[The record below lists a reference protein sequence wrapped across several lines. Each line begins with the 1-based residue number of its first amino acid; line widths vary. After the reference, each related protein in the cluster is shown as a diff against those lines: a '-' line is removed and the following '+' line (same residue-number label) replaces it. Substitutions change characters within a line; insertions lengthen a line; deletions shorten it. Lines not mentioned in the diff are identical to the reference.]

1 MIEMPSVVGDVV
13 RSVGLSTAMRAA
25 GVVTGLLPIPQ
36 PVLLVGPGS
45 SERLGQALCGFGYR
59 KVLIVTDR
67 VVAEMGLPDALT
79 KALARGGTRHVVF
92 DAITPDA
99 PIPLIEKG
107 IAFYGKHGCD
117 AVVAFGGGSPM
128 DAAKTIALA
137 VANKKHPRK
146 LVGYFKGL
154 SSPAPIYAVPTT
166 AGTGSEVTV
175 AAVISDPETQKKLT
189 IVDTRLV
196 PVMAALDPSLMVRLP
211 PHVTASTGMDALT
224 HAIEAFIGQWST
236 AYTDRMALA
245 AVGLIY
251 DNLRTAYRN
260 GSNLAAREQ
269 MSLAAAYAGFAFTRA
284 NVGYVHAIAHQLG
297 GKYHTPHGLANAI
310 MLPHVLKFLAPAVTK
325 RLAILA
331 VRAKIGKEGERP
343 AVLAKKFLDSIRKL
357 NRDLGIP
364 SRLDALREKDIPE
377 LASAACWEADT
388 NYPVPRYMSAGT
400 CAGLI
405 RQVLPKVARG
415 GKRGAKPFAS
425 RGKRRAGPP

>member
-1 MIEMPSVVGDVV
+1 MIEMPSVVGDVM

-45 SERLGQALCGFGYR
+45 SKRLGEAICGFGHR

-67 VVAEMGLPDALT
+67 VVAEMGLPNALT
-79 KALARGGTRHVVF
+79 KALAKGGTRHVVF

-107 IAFYGKHGCD
+107 IAFYGKQGCD
-117 AVVAFGGGSPM
+117 AIVAFGGGSPM

-175 AAVISDPETQKKLT
+175 AAVISDPENQKKLT

-196 PVMAALDPSLMVRLP
+196 PAMAALDPSLMVRLP
-211 PHVTASTGMDALT
+211 PHVTAATGMDALT

-260 GSNLAAREQ
+260 GTNLAAREQ
-269 MSLAAAYAGFAFTRA
+269 MSLAAAYAGLAFTRA

-310 MLPHVLKFLAPAVTK
+310 MLPPVLKFLAPAVTK
-325 RLAILA
+325 RLAVLA
-331 VRAKIGKEGERP
+331 VRAKVGKEGERP
-343 AVLAKKFLDSIRKL
+343 VVLANKFLESIRKL

-364 SRLDALREKDIPE
+364 PQLDALREKDIRE

-388 NYPVPRYMSAGT
+388 NYPVPRYMSADT
-400 CAGLI
+400 CADLI
-405 RQVLPKVARG
+405 HQVLPAAARRAG
-415 GKRGAKPFAS
+415 RGAKSTAPRGS
-425 RGKRRAGPP
+425 RP